1 MSRSLRAGAER
12 LGGLILYTV
21 TQRVLSPIARVIWRP
36 VIEGRENVPRTGPVI
51 LASNHLSFIDSM
63 VIPLVAPRR
72 VLFLAKAEY
81 FTGTGVRGALN
92 RWLFTSLGSIPV
104 ERDDTSTAQASLD
117 AALAVLRRGEAF
129 GIYPEGTR
137 SRDSR
142 LYRGRTGMA
151 WLALTA
157 GVPVVPVALEG
168 TQHIQPVGTRFP
180 RIRKVTVRFGA
191 PMEFDERYA
200 SVPAGKARRMV
211 TDEVMDAI
219 HALSGQVRAQ
229 EYNERR
235 PAG

>member
-1 MSRSLRAGAER
+1 M
-12 LGGLILYTV
+12 LYTV

-36 VIEGRENVPRTGPVI
+36 VIEGRENVPLTGPVI

-81 FTGTGVRGALN
+81 FTGTGVRGTLS

-104 ERDDTSTAQASLD
+104 ERDDSSTAQTSLD
-117 AALAVLRRGEAF
+117 AALEVLRRGEAF

-137 SRDSR
+137 SRDGR
-142 LYRGRTGMA
+142 LYRGRTGVA

-168 TQHIQPVGTRFP
+168 TQRVQPVGSSFP
-180 RIRKVTVRFGA
+180 RPARVTVAFGPPITPDRFA
-191 PMEFDERYA
+191 DLP
-200 SVPAGKARRMV
+200 
-211 TDEVMDAI
+211 
-219 HALSGQVRAQ
+219 
-229 EYNERR
+229 
-235 PAG
+235 